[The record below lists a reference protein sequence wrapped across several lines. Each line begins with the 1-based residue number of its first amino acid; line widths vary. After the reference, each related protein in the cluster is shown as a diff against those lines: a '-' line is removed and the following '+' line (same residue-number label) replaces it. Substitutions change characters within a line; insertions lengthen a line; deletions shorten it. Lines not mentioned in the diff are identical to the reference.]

1 MGCFGSKSTKM
12 ESIREQIRQDSTQTQ
27 EAIRLLSEFNKKQFE
42 VNQKQL
48 TISQKQQAEL
58 INCFKEMKR
67 LNELTCK
74 CLVKRHDSSSSN
86 ANTDEQ
92 SATEN
97 GNEQINTISDDPLPA
112 TELDEIP
119 VIS

>member
-1 MGCFGSKSTKM
+1 
-12 ESIREQIRQDSTQTQ
+12 
-27 EAIRLLSEFNKKQFE
+27 
-42 VNQKQL
+42 
-48 TISQKQQAEL
+48 
-58 INCFKEMKR
+58 
-67 LNELTCK
+67 
-74 CLVKRHDSSSSN
+74 KRHDSSSSN

-112 TELDEIP
+112 TELDETP